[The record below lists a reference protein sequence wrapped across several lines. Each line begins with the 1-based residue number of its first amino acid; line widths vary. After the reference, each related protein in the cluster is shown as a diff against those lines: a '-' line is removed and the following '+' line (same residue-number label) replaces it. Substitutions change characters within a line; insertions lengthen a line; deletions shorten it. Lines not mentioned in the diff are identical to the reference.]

1 MELLPWYYGDTKVS
15 FQFKMILCIFALSFA
30 FFFYQLHDLK
40 VNARAISKLPFKKI
54 PKGQKCVYFNLHPSS
69 KSQSCPLSNLSATS
83 NRKDQWQLWDGMTIF
98 EI

>member
-1 MELLPWYYGDTKVS
+1 YYAFLL
-15 FQFKMILCIFALSFA
+15 FLSP